1 MKEEIWK
8 DIEGFEGLYQVSSFG
23 KVKSLPKKF
32 KVYNQ
37 CGETNGYRVTKETI
51 LKPQQDKYGYLRV
64 TLCDGKKHH
73 LKQIHRL
80 VAETFIPNVD
90 NLPEVNHKDENK
102 CNNFVKNLEH
112 CTSQYNQTYGTIRKR
127 ISEAQSIDVLQID
140 FNGAII
146 KKWHGINNASRVLK
160 INHANIISCCK
171 GKRKSAGGYIWRYV
185 DE

>member
-32 KVYNQ
+32 KVHNQ
-37 CGETNGYRVTKETI
+37 CGETESYRVTKEKI

-64 TLCDGKKHH
+64 TLCNNKGHF

-80 VAETFIPNVD
+80 VARAFIPNPN
-90 NLPEVNHKDENK
+90 NLPEVNHRDENK
-102 CNNFVKNLEH
+102 ENNFYNNLEY
-112 CTSQYNQTYGTIRKR
+112 CTTQYNQTYGTIRKR
-127 ISEAQSIDVLQID
+127 ISEAHSIDVLQID
-140 FNGAII
+140 FYGVIV

-171 GKRKSAGGYIWRYV
+171 GKRKSAGGYIWRYSN
-185 DE
+185 E